1 MFRGC
6 YQGKKVLVTGHTG
19 FKGAWL
25 SFWLH
30 ELGAAVSGYSWPAP
44 TQPNFYELIAKEVF
58 TREWIEDIRNLGVL
72 KQALQQTTPD
82 FVFHL
87 AAQALVRRSYAEPLE
102 TFTINATGTAKL
114 LEAIRQLELPC
125 TVVVVTSDK
134 CYENQGWDFGYRE
147 GDPMGGHD
155 VYSMSKGAAELV
167 VQSWRRAFFE
177 CNARLGQVASARAG
191 NVIGGGDYA
200 DDRLVPDCVRSLMA
214 GQSVGIR
221 NPTATRPWQHVLDCL
236 SGYLW
241 LGASLAAA
249 AKPSPLASA
258 FNFGPGLQANLPVA
272 AVVDLVLKW
281 WPGKWHVTP
290 ETAPLKEAKL
300 LNLAIDKATRQL
312 GWFPTWTL
320 ELAIEHTIRWYYQR
334 HVERNSDMLDLSRRQ
349 IQQFCQAAIAQ
360 HAAWTLP

>member
-1 MFRGC
+1 
-6 YQGKKVLVTGHTG
+6 
-19 FKGAWL
+19 
-25 SFWLH
+25 
-30 ELGAAVSGYSWPAP
+30 
-44 TQPNFYELIAKEVF
+44 
-58 TREWIEDIRNLGVL
+58 
-72 KQALQQTTPD
+72 
-82 FVFHL
+82 
-87 AAQALVRRSYAEPLE
+87 
-102 TFTINATGTAKL
+102 
-114 LEAIRQLELPC
+114 
-125 TVVVVTSDK
+125 
-134 CYENQGWDFGYRE
+134 
-147 GDPMGGHD
+147 
-155 VYSMSKGAAELV
+155 
-167 VQSWRRAFFE
+167 
-177 CNARLGQVASARAG
+177 
-191 NVIGGGDYA
+191 
-200 DDRLVPDCVRSLMA
+200 
-214 GQSVGIR
+214 
-221 NPTATRPWQHVLDCL
+221 L